1 VDFAS
6 HGDPDPITG
15 RGSERDVST
24 ISCWSSVSL
33 AGMELGIQVRPAV
46 EQDAPAMAR
55 VHVESWRETYRG
67 LMSDAVLDDPDF
79 IARRE
84 KFWTAALTDP
94 RYAAEQVAIAERDS
108 LLIGIAMAGPAQE
121 PAVDWS
127 AQLYLLYT
135 YTAVHGLGAGAALLD
150 AVIEPTSVV
159 GLWVAD
165 PNPRAQAFYR
175 KHGFLPDGTDRAEDG
190 VNEIRMVRR

>member
-1 VDFAS
+1 
-6 HGDPDPITG
+6 
-15 RGSERDVST
+15 
-24 ISCWSSVSL
+24 
-33 AGMELGIQVRPAV
+33 
-46 EQDAPAMAR
+46 MAR

-67 LMSDAVLDDPDF
+67 QMSDAMLDDPDL
-79 IARRE
+79 ITRRE
-84 KFWTAALTDP
+84 KFWTAALTDL
-94 RYAAEQVAIAERDS
+94 RYAANQAAVAERDS
-108 LLIGIAMAGPAQE
+108 LLIGIAMAGPSLE

-135 YTAVHGLGAGAALLD
+135 YAAVHGLGAGSALLD
-150 AVIEPTSVV
+150 TVIEPTAIA

-175 KHGFLPDGTDRAEDG
+175 KHGFLPDGTDRVDDG